1 MKKREETM
9 KKEGRIDEL
18 FLSNRAI
25 NTLKRAHIETI
36 EQLMSKTEKEL
47 FKIPNL
53 GEKTRLE
60 ILKVISQQDGRKIE
74 IDRKS
79 KIEILNLSSKSTQKL
94 KKLGINSINKL
105 LKYTENELKE
115 MEGIGPK
122 TIEDIGKR
130 LKLIGLELQPTSLEY
145 PNDISRLNLSLRS
158 YNALKRAKINTIDQ
172 LLAITDL
179 KDLKGVGEVIAE
191 EIKFKL
197 AKHK

>member
-9 KKEGRIDEL
+9 KKDGRIDDL

>member
-1 MKKREETM
+1 MKKREEAM
-9 KKEGRIDEL
+9 KKERWIDEL